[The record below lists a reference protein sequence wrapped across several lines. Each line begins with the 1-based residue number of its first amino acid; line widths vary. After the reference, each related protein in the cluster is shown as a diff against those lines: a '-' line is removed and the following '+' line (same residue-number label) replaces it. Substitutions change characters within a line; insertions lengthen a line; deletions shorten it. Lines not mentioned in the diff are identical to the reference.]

1 MKKQKAKLQT
11 EYGKWK
17 ALPDKI
23 RKSLQNI
30 SKLCAYNV

>member
-23 RKSLQNI
+23 RWSLYNT
-30 SKLCAYNV
+30 SKLYAYNV